1 MLGVSAAGPAQA
13 PAGEA
18 PGPGP
23 LTDDEAARLRADVQ
37 VLIDGEHPSEAI
49 RLLETG
55 MARAVPGSLPE
66 LQMRHSLAAA
76 LLVGG
81 QYGRAGKL
89 FEEAGNVFRRCLGA
103 ADPDA
108 LDCAYQA
115 GHAYAQAG
123 KPDKAIPQLRYYVLN
138 AADPLVRKSDLSR
151 ARVLSRRRFV
161 PSASG
166 RLRVSRL
173 GR

>member
-1 MLGVSAAGPAQA
+1 M
-13 PAGEA
+13 
-18 PGPGP
+18 
-23 LTDDEAARLRADVQ
+23 
-37 VLIDGEHPSEAI
+37 LIDGEHPSEAI

-55 MARAVPGSLPE
+55 AARAVPGSLLE

-89 FEEAGNVFRRCLGA
+89 FEEAGNVFRRYLGA

-115 GHAYAQAG
+115 GMPTRRPG
-123 KPDKAIPQLRYYVLN
+123 
-138 AADPLVRKSDLSR
+138 SR
-151 ARVLSRRRFV
+151 TRRF
-161 PSASG
+161 PSCG
-166 RLRVSRL
+166 TTC
-173 GR
+173 

>member
-1 MLGVSAAGPAQA
+1 VTGRRGR
-13 PAGEA
+13 GE
-18 PGPGP
+18 
-23 LTDDEAARLRADVQ
+23 
-37 VLIDGEHPSEAI
+37 
-49 RLLETG
+49 
-55 MARAVPGSLPE
+55 
-66 LQMRHSLAAA
+66 
-76 LLVGG
+76 
-81 QYGRAGKL
+81 YGRAGKL
-89 FEEAGNVFRRCLGA
+89 FEEAGNVFRRYLGA
-103 ADPDA
+103 ADRDA

>member
-1 MLGVSAAGPAQA
+1 
-13 PAGEA
+13 
-18 PGPGP
+18 
-23 LTDDEAARLRADVQ
+23 
-37 VLIDGEHPSEAI
+37 
-49 RLLETG
+49 
-55 MARAVPGSLPE
+55 MARAVPGSLLE

-89 FEEAGNVFRRCLGA
+89 FEEAGNVFRRYLGA
-103 ADPDA
+103 ADRDA

-138 AADPLVRKSDLSR
+138 AAALAARDADEAVRVMES
-151 ARVLSRRRFV
+151 RFV
-161 PSASG
+161 LAQLLASCGDAGAAGAELRAVRPLLAAAYGEDSPQVRNLDKQVG
-166 RLRVSRL
+166 RLR
-173 GR
+173 

>member
-1 MLGVSAAGPAQA
+1 
-13 PAGEA
+13 
-18 PGPGP
+18 
-23 LTDDEAARLRADVQ
+23 

-55 MARAVPGSLPE
+55 AARAVPGSLLE

-81 QYGRAGKL
+81 RYGRAAKL
-89 FEEAGNVFRRCLGA
+89 FEEAGSVFRRYLGA

-138 AADPLVRKSDLSR
+138 AADLAKQDTDEAVKVMES
-151 ARVLSRRRFV
+151 RFV
-161 PSASG
+161 IAQLLASSGEAGAAGAELRAVRPLLVAAYGEDSPQVRNLDKQVG
-166 RLRVSRL
+166 RLR
-173 GR
+173 